1 MVMRITS
8 SVVLLSILTVSC
20 GGRTVVVDAPAT
32 PLPPEKMAELWVAP
46 GPEPRDLF
54 WGIGGERHA
63 PPPDVVYK
71 LKAKDDTGF
80 SVSYD
85 VISPDGVEWSAKIG
99 PEAQTEVVVSRLLWA
114 LGYHQ
119 PPIYYLPSWKV
130 DVGEKEP
137 RIESEARFRP
147 KLKSLERLDE
157 YWNWA
162 DNPFSGTRPFKGL
175 LVALLMLNSTDL
187 KDDNNSI
194 YALKEPWDGAASRW
208 FVVRD
213 VGAALGETGKLF
225 PRRNWLEGFEKQLFI
240 TSIGDGKIEFDYKG
254 RHQELLSMIEPSDVQ
269 WAATEMQR
277 LTDQQW
283 RDAFRAGNYA
293 DPVAERYIR
302 RIRQKIADGLA
313 LRTDSSAATA
323 R

>member
-1 MVMRITS
+1 
-8 SVVLLSILTVSC
+8 
-20 GGRTVVVDAPAT
+20 
-32 PLPPEKMAELWVAP
+32 MAELWIDP

-54 WGIGGERHA
+54 WGVGGERYA
-63 PPPDVVYK
+63 PPRDVVYK

-85 VISPDGVEWSAKIG
+85 VVSPDGTEWSAKIG

-147 KLKSLERLDE
+147 KLENLNRLDE
-157 YWNWA
+157 YWRWA
-162 DNPFSGTRPFKGL
+162 DNPYSGTRPFKGL

-194 YALKEPWDGAASRW
+194 YELKEPFDGASRW
-208 FVVRD
+208 YVVRD
-213 VGAALGETGKLF
+213 VGAALGDTGKLF
-225 PRRNWLEGFEKQLFI
+225 PHRNWLAGFEKHGFI
-240 TSIGDGKIEFDYKG
+240 SSIGDGKIEFDYKG

-269 WAATEMQR
+269 WAATQMQR

-302 RIRQKIADGLA
+302 RIHQKIADGLA
-313 LRTDSSAATA
+313 LRADSSAATA